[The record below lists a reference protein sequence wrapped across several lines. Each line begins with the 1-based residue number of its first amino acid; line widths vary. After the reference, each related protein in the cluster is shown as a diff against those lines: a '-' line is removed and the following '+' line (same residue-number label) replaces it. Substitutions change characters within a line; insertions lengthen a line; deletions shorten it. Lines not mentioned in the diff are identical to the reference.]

1 MGQLVSEGMRMSPD
15 DPGESPGGGG
25 PELDRRRAAVAELGH
40 QLRALVEA
48 AVSTEVETAHLERG
62 ATQVRALT
70 EVLLGRVRER
80 HVPSGVDDLR
90 AGVRMYNPVSGV
102 GSPLAPPLRLEMAGG
117 SASGECA
124 LGLAYEGPPSY
135 GHGGVSALLIDQVLG
150 GAAAASGN
158 PGMTV
163 ELNVRYR
170 RPVPLRE
177 QLLLRGS
184 TVEVSGRWVRATGSI
199 AAAEEPER
207 ALVEAEA
214 TFAKLNP
221 EQARRLFPT

>member
-1 MGQLVSEGMRMSPD
+1 MRMSPV
-15 DPGESPGGGG
+15 DPGERPAEEAPG
-25 PELDRRRAAVAELGH
+25 LDRRRAAVAELGRE
-40 QLRALVEA
+40 LRALVDA
-48 AVSTEVETAHLERG
+48 AVSTEVETEHLERG
-62 ATQVRALT
+62 AVQVRALT
-70 EVLLGRVRER
+70 EVLRGRVRER
-80 HVPSGVDDLR
+80 HVPAGVDDLR

-102 GSPLAPPLRLEMAGG
+102 GSPLAPPLHLEMAGG
-117 SASGECA
+117 SASGECT

-163 ELNVRYR
+163 ELTVRYR

-177 QLLLRGS
+177 PLLIRGT
-184 TVEVSGRWVRATGSI
+184 TVDVSGRWVRATGSI

-207 ALVEAEA
+207 VLVEAEA
-214 TFAKLNP
+214 TFATLNS
-221 EQARRLFPT
+221 EQARRLFPA